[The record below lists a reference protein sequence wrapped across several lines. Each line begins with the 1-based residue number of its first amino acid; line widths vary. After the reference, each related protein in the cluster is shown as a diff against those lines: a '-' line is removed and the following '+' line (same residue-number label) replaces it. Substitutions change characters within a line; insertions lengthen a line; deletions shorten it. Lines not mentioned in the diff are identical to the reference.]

1 MNRCGIDIVEIARIR
16 NLRHKEDFLQR
27 IFSPRELELAA
38 ARGNRDEFF
47 AGRWAAK
54 EAVAKALGCG
64 FGKNCSPAEIE
75 VLPDELNSPVLHLSG
90 EAEKRAGVLGITAWS
105 VSISH
110 EKNYAV
116 AMAVAETISF
126 VTQGGQNV

>member
-1 MNRCGIDIVEIARIR
+1 MDRCGIDIVEIERIVR
-16 NLRHKEDFLQR
+16 LKDKDQWKQR
-27 IFSPRELELAA
+27 IFSARELVLAGE
-38 ARGNRDEFF
+38 RGNKDEFF

-75 VLPDELNSPVLHLSG
+75 VLSDENRMPVLELSG
-90 EAEKRAGVLGITAWS
+90 AAAETAEKLGIVSWS

-110 EKNYAV
+110 EKHYAV
-116 AMAVAETISF
+116 AVAIAAA
-126 VTQGGQNV
+126 GGNKE